1 MKLKTLHY
9 STEAKSV
16 LHLTVF
22 NLPFSLFPASRALW
36 LLCLNVLFEMPHM
49 GSQTELYK
57 ASKRSGNSALFVSY
71 GPQNNLEKLFL
82 NTFFSTC
89 VFSTCFLAY
98 LAIHILGKSST

>member
-22 NLPFSLFPASRALW
+22 NLPFSLFPASRVLW

-49 GSQTELYK
+49 EK
-57 ASKRSGNSALFVSY
+57 AV
-71 GPQNNLEKLFL
+71 KLSCRKQVKDQGIVPYL
-82 NTFFSTC
+82 
-89 VFSTCFLAY
+89 LATVPKTTW
-98 LAIHILGKSST
+98 KSWF